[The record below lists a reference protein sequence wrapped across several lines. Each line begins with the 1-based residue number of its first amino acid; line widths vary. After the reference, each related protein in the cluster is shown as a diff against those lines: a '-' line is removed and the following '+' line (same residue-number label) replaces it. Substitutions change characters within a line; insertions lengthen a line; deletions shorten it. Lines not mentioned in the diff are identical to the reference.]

1 VDKPKHSDKRQTVL
15 VTVSLPSDLEA
26 DARLLAKAGGEALSA
41 FVTRSLLASPR
52 LVAYRMGKLYQGI
65 VSGEEK
71 DIDAAIRK
79 MRETLDSTLPAC
91 EIAGK
96 LDAELRRFQEL
107 RRDQAAADMAA
118 SGVRELVE

>member
-1 VDKPKHSDKRQTVL
+1 MDKPKHSDKRQTVL